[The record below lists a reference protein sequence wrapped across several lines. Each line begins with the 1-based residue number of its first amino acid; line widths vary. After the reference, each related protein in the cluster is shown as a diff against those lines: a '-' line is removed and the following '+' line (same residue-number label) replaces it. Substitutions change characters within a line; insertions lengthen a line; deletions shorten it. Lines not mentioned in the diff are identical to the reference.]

1 MDFYKAIKTFCRKKR
16 SRRSVSKLLLTHIL
30 FIIIFLEIPALCV
43 ASSEKVFIYFY
54 SSETNINNFKS
65 LKMGFDKYLAEYGP
79 YEFQPFKDR
88 ETFEKHIKGK
98 EKCLLLLSSWHFK
111 NICKDYSL
119 RFALTGLRN
128 GKKYQQRILV
138 ALDTVLSIDDIV
150 GTNIASA
157 SSVEHTKSVIAGM
170 FEKKEITAKMPILS
184 VSKDLDALMC
194 VGFGMSKAA
203 LTTRNSF
210 EELKNINPIMYRKM
224 KILAEGRESL
234 SLIVAVPVDF
244 TEQAV
249 QPINVIK
256 SMTMNPDGKKK
267 MQMLGLDGWQEP
279 DPSDRQTLETQ

>member
-1 MDFYKAIKTFCRKKR
+1 MGFCKTIKTVCRKKR
-16 SRRSVSKLLLTHIL
+16 SRRSLARLLLTHIL
-30 FIIIFLEIPALCV
+30 CTIFFLGIPALC
-43 ASSEKVFIYFY
+43 AAPADKVFIYFY

-79 YEFQPFKDR
+79 YEFQPFEDR
-88 ETFEKHIKGK
+88 ETFEEHIKDK

-111 NICKDYSL
+111 NIYNDYGL

-138 ALDTVLSIDDIV
+138 ALDTVLSTDDVV
-150 GTNIASA
+150 GTSIASA
-157 SSVEHTKSVIAGM
+157 SSVEHTKSAVAGM
-170 FEKKEITAKMPILS
+170 FEEEDTAAKTSILS

-194 VGFGMSKAA
+194 VGFGMSTAA

-210 EELKNINPIMYRKM
+210 EELKKINPLLHGKM
-224 KILAEGRESL
+224 KILAEGLESL
-234 SLIVAVPVDF
+234 SLIMAVPAGF

-256 SMTMNPDGKKK
+256 SMTMNPDGMKK

-279 DPSDRQTLETQ
+279 DLSDRQILETR

>member
-1 MDFYKAIKTFCRKKR
+1 MDFCNAINIVCRKKR
-16 SRRSVSKLLLTHIL
+16 TRRGLSGLFLIL
-30 FIIIFLEIPALCV
+30 IYFFLVFPGTPVLC
-43 ASSEKVFIYFY
+43 ATPDKVVIYFY

-65 LKMGFDKYLAEYGP
+65 LKMGFDKYLARYGP

-88 ETFEKHIKGK
+88 ETFEKQIKGK

-111 NICKDYSL
+111 NICKDYYL

-138 ALDTVLSIDDIV
+138 APDTVLNFDELI
-150 GTNIASA
+150 GANIASA
-157 SSVEHTKSVIAGM
+157 SSVEHTKSVVAGM
-170 FEKKEITAKMPILS
+170 FEKKDTSAKVSILA

-194 VGFGMSKAA
+194 VGFGTSKAA

-210 EELKNINPIMYRKM
+210 EELKKINPLMYRKM

-234 SLIVAVPVDF
+234 SLIVAVPESFV
-244 TEQAV
+244 EQAV

-256 SMTMNPDGKKK
+256 NMAMNPDGKEE

-279 DPSDRQTLETQ
+279 DPSDRQALEAR